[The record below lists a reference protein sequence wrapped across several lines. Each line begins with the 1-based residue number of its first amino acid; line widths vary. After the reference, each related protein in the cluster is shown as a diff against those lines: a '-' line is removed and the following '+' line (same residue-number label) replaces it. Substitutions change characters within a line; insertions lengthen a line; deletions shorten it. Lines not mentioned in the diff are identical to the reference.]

1 MTSPRTQSRTDAGFT
16 LIELMIVVA
25 IIAVL
30 AGILIPNFVHARGQS
45 ATAACEAN
53 LRSIATAAELYF
65 TDNQV
70 YPATTQAVD
79 TTFGTTGTAGTYL
92 NNTPIDPAA
101 ATSALRYTFTN
112 DGQVSAPHY
121 TITCP
126 ANHDPNSLTKVNAGT
141 AVTTATSLKYTSDSG
156 LGLGAVVGGN

>member
-1 MTSPRTQSRTDAGFT
+1 M
-16 LIELMIVVA
+16 VA

-70 YPATTQAVD
+70 YPATSQVD
-79 TTFGTTGTAGTYL
+79 TTFGTTTNAGVYL
-92 NNTPIDPAA
+92 NNTPVDPAGYDVNR
-101 ATSALRYTFTN
+101 ALSVYE
-112 DGQVSAPHY
+112 
-121 TITCP
+121 
-126 ANHDPNSLTKVNAGT
+126 
-141 AVTTATSLKYTSDSG
+141 
-156 LGLGAVVGGN
+156 